1 MNESKLPAQAL
12 ASLGLLWAVPLVE
25 ELLPT
30 IRQIAQLVQQFRS
43 LWPTP
48 GSSFRFEKQV
58 DQLMLEV
65 ARLIVQWTYN
75 HIEPADPDLMPA
87 HIHYAG
93 EDYRNRR
100 RKTPNRFVATLF
112 GTITLWRALYEPLEP
127 GEHALFPLEICLGL
141 HAGIATPALADRV
154 GQYAAESTQ
163 KQVMAQLLEH
173 HGVHWSVETL
183 RNVTAAMAEPFGEHR
198 HAAQVAKV
206 LGWLEQADRSKGNR
220 KPVLAVGRDGVF
232 LPIRHETKY
241 RQGATATMTVYDR
254 AQRRLGTVYLG
265 QMPEPGQTTLTEHL
279 TRLIEDVLG
288 QYAGPLPRLEYVTD
302 AGDHETDY
310 YESVLRHMSDPRHP
324 DRYLVWQR
332 VVDYYHAC
340 ERVSKLAET
349 LFGPG
354 REAHA
359 WSAKMRKRLKT
370 KPGGVN
376 RVLHSAAA
384 LRHRRGLV
392 GSAHDFDTAYDYLR
406 ARMAYMDYGQYKH
419 LGLSIG
425 SGVTEAGC
433 KTVFTQRL
441 KQSGMSWEK
450 EGGQNIVNLRVVYLS
465 GIWNEVRQAHLSSV
479 DLSDLHA
486 QLTHGHSLHQNA
498 A

>member
-1 MNESKLPAQAL
+1 MKQSTLPAPAL
-12 ASLGLLWAVPLVE
+12 ASLGLLWPVGLVQ
-25 ELLPT
+25 ELLPI
-30 IRQIAQLVQQFRS
+30 IRQVGETIQQFRS
-43 LWPTP
+43 SWPTP
-48 GSSFRFEKQV
+48 TSTFRYE
-58 DQLMLEV
+58 DQLKKLSLEL
-65 ARLIVQWTYN
+65 ARLIVQWSYN
-75 HIEPADPDLMPA
+75 HIEPADPDLMPGQ
-87 HIHYAG
+87 IHYAG
-93 EDYRNRR
+93 DYYRRGR
-100 RKTPNRFVATLF
+100 RKTPNRVVATLF
-112 GTITLWRALYEPLEP
+112 GTITLMRFLYEPLEL
-127 GEHALFPLEICLGL
+127 GEHAIFPLEICLGL
-141 HAGIATPALADRV
+141 EAGIATPALADRV
-154 GQYAAESTQ
+154 GQYAAEGTQ
-163 KQVMAQLLEH
+163 NEVLAQLEQDH
-173 HGVHWSVETL
+173 AVHWAVGTL
-183 RNVTAAMAEPFGEHR
+183 RKVTAAVAEPFGEHR
-198 HAAQVAKV
+198 HEAQVAKV
-206 LGWLEQADRSKGNR
+206 LGWLEQADNSKGNR

-232 LPIRHETKY
+232 LPIRHEPKY
-241 RQGATATMTVYDR
+241 RQGATATVTVYDR
-254 AQRRLGTVYLG
+254 SRRRLGTVYLG
-265 QMPEPGQTTLTEHL
+265 QMPEPGQTTLTDHL

-288 QYAGPLPRLEYVTD
+288 QYSGRLARLEYVTD

-310 YESVLRHMSDPRHP
+310 YESVLRHMRDPRQP

-370 KPGGVN
+370 KRGGVN

-384 LRHRRGLV
+384 LRHQRGLV

-406 ARMAYMDYGQYKH
+406 ARMAYMDYAQYKH

-441 KQSGMSWEK
+441 KQSGMSWKK
-450 EGGQNIVNLRVVYLS
+450 EGGQTIVNLRVVYLS
-465 GIWNEVRQAHLSSV
+465 DIWNEVRQAHLSSV
-479 DLSDLHA
+479 ELSDLHN
-486 QLTHGHSLHQNA
+486 QLTLGRQPRQNA